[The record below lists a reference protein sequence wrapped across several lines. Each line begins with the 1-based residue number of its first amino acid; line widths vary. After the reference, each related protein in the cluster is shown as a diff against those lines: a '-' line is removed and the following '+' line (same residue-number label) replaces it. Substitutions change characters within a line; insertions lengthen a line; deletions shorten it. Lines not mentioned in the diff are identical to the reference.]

1 MNNGTEQDECDEE
14 FREFESNVIKST
26 VLGLAL

>member
-1 MNNGTEQDECDEE
+1 MNNGNEQDECDEVLQE
-14 FREFESNVIKST
+14 FQSNVIKST